1 MSEIT
6 YSFSIDKKQKLTL
19 IKKIVLKTDDED
31 IVNRFLNL
39 SEKKINKVPAR
50 KLNELEQRI
59 EDVLSEEE

>member
-6 YSFSIDKKQKLTL
+6 YSFSIDKKSKLTL
-19 IKKIVLKTDDED
+19 TKKIVLKTDDED
-31 IVNRFLNL
+31 IVNRFLKL